1 MGSIVAHLMTFSC
14 NPQDTEI
21 RKAFQRSLTKQGFK
35 FMLGTKVL
43 GARVEGDVVKLTV
56 EPSKGGE
63 QQELDANI
71 VLVSAGMPRHPPH
84 PAFLAAARYAT
95 QDPMLCK

>member
-1 MGSIVAHLMTFSC
+1 
-14 NPQDTEI
+14 
-21 RKAFQRSLTKQGFK
+21 
-35 FMLGTKVL
+35 MLGTKCL

-71 VLVSAGMPRHPPH
+71 VLVSAGTPGFPYSPSRLIVITVYHY
-84 PAFLAAARYAT
+84 LYYCSRYIFT
-95 QDPMLCK
+95 FIIVLSIVIVLLKCGITTITVIVLLLV